1 MNITAIEQLLSSYES
16 ANRRRTQAYRAPGH
30 TPVEMDW
37 IMPGA
42 QFCKACSADA
52 KSASAVHCHAPTQ
65 TNTRRLKNEH
75 D

>member
-16 ANRRRTQAYRAPGH
+16 ANRSRTQAYRAPGH
-30 TPVEMDW
+30 TPVAMDW

-52 KSASAVHCHAPTQ
+52 KTSSAVHWPCPYT
-65 TNTRRLKNEH
+65 NEH
-75 D
+75 KETEK